1 MVRSLARIILMR
13 SLARYLN
20 LTFLQPENDYPP
32 ERAIFNWAL
41 IPDWFG
47 LANWFHSLSQTNF
60 KIKNQS
66 RDTQTR
72 FFRTASSLLV
82 FTLRSRHRFYRIIFS
97 AQVCFC
103 ENFAFGVGFTMLDQN
118 ALWPS
123 SKPYEILQ
131 DEFQRIGIPFLWMKK
146 NAPGTNPCS
155 RTRIGFR
162 VRLFPNHDHLF
173 SDAGR
178 TWAGQEGNRKF
189 Q

>member
-1 MVRSLARIILMR
+1 
-13 SLARYLN
+13 
-20 LTFLQPENDYPP
+20 
-32 ERAIFNWAL
+32 
-41 IPDWFG
+41 
-47 LANWFHSLSQTNF
+47 
-60 KIKNQS
+60 
-66 RDTQTR
+66 
-72 FFRTASSLLV
+72 
-82 FTLRSRHRFYRIIFS
+82 
-97 AQVCFC
+97 
-103 ENFAFGVGFTMLDQN
+103 MLDQN

-162 VRLFPNHDHLF
+162 VRLFPNHDRLF

-178 TWAGQEGNRKF
+178 TWVGQEGNRKF